1 MSHIIKNEIRNII
14 LSSIICLTI
23 LLFGIWCFYIS
34 KERER
39 QIMREGQV
47 LIERI
52 DDYIKTNKKVPESLR
67 EIGIDDSAVDFPFYY
82 SKLDSIYSLT
92 IVQDF
97 HDPFECGKTYYSN
110 SKKWKY

>member
-1 MSHIIKNEIRNII
+1 
-14 LSSIICLTI
+14 
-23 LLFGIWCFYIS
+23 
-34 KERER
+34 
-39 QIMREGQV
+39 MREGQV

-52 DDYIKTNKKVPESLR
+52 DDYIKTNRRIPESLR
-67 EIGIDDSAVDFPFYY
+67 EMGIDDSADDFPFYY
-82 SKLDSIYSLT
+82 KKLDSIYSLT